1 MRYYVGCFLTKGESA
16 MTHRGSACLLVL
28 IVSGFALVALTGTS
42 ASASPSGGKASLT
55 VLHGLPNFTA
65 DIYVNGKLTLD
76 GFKPESVTEPLRLPA
91 GTYDVAIRSV
101 GEPATSKPVLEASLT
116 LKAGHN
122 YTAVANLGGTGQP
135 ELSLFQNDL
144 SPVPAGQ
151 SRLVVRNVA
160 DSPSL
165 RVDLDGKQRFSGLGP
180 MDQADAI
187 LPSRTYSISMNAG
200 DGTSI
205 GPMTIQLAE
214 GTAQVVYV
222 IGSASDQTLDLM
234 VQALGDLGSTPS
246 DVQTGT
252 GGAAA
257 PPGFPRWAA
266 ALLALAATAS
276 TMILV
281 QAMRRPSQ
289 AGGH

>member
-1 MRYYVGCFLTKGESA
+1 
-16 MTHRGSACLLVL
+16 MTQRGSARLLSLVL
-28 IVSGFALVALTGTS
+28 SGLALVALTVTS
-42 ASASPSGGKASLT
+42 ASASPPGGKASLT

-76 GFKPESVTEPLRLPA
+76 GFKPESVTEPLRLLA

-101 GEPATSKPVLEASLT
+101 GEPATAKPVLEASLT
-116 LKAGHN
+116 LKAGHD

-135 ELSLFQNDL
+135 ELSLFNNDL

-165 RVDLDGKQRFSGLGP
+165 RVDLDGKRRFTGLGP
-180 MDQADAI
+180 MEQADAI
-187 LPSRTYSISMNAG
+187 LPSRIYSISMSAG

-222 IGSASDQTLDLM
+222 IGSASDKTLDLM
-234 VQALGDLGSTPS
+234 VQALGDLGSTPTG
-246 DVQTGT
+246 VQTGT

-257 PPGFPRWAA
+257 PPGFPRWATA
-266 ALLALAATAS
+266 FLTVAATIS
-276 TMILV
+276 LIILV
-281 QAMRRPSQ
+281 QAMHRPSP
-289 AGGH
+289 AGGR